1 MKKWEIMVVEK
12 RKEFKKSLPH
22 LEEQKKDIIKN
33 KILEN
38 SFISLEE
45 LDQYL
50 GENGMLGLSL
60 REKLDILRKQLSLMV
75 ALYRNYSKKRERLI
89 IYFLNEIYKFLSAHV
104 HVKLAKYEKKMNE
117 LEKRIAN
124 TKKLQEDLKNNYS
137 SIYKE
142 ENI

>member
-1 MKKWEIMVVEK
+1 MKKWETTVMEK

-22 LEEQKKDIIKN
+22 LEDQKRDIIKN

-38 SFISLEE
+38 SFVSLEE

-89 IYFLNEIYKFLSAHV
+89 
-104 HVKLAKYEKKMNE
+104 KY
-117 LEKRIAN
+117 I
-124 TKKLQEDLKNNYS
+124 QF
-137 SIYKE
+137 I
-142 ENI
+142 I